1 MKKAFT
7 LIELLVV
14 IAIIAL
20 LLAIVVPAL
29 HLAKRKGSLVVCMV
43 NTKNLSLAWYM
54 YKEDCDGRIMSAQM
68 EGREPT
74 GHYVGWTGTPRDA
87 SGTALSITQPSPPVT
102 DADEIRG
109 IERGRL
115 HEYIKDPKAYHC
127 PGDNIRRSKY
137 DGTPVFLSYS
147 VPTCLYAATDSSS
160 TRYKQ
165 QIVKYSEITAPSQRY
180 NFVEVAQTRNWNMSG
195 WFSFGAPEWTGDI
208 QRWGWWDPMAVNHG
222 DASVMGYCD
231 GHSESRKWQ
240 DSFTKERVNKLIT
253 QNVDTYNIE
262 YPPAGQTE
270 DIGFMVKGWAYRY
283 RP

>member
-1 MKKAFT
+1 
-7 LIELLVV
+7 
-14 IAIIAL
+14 
-20 LLAIVVPAL
+20 
-29 HLAKRKGSLVVCMV
+29 
-43 NTKNLSLAWYM
+43 
-54 YKEDCDGRIMSAQM
+54 MSAQM
-68 EGREPT
+68 EGKENG
-74 GHYVGWTGTPRDA
+74 GHYVGWTGTPRNS
-87 SGTALSITQPSPPVT
+87 SGTLLSITQSTPPVT

-109 IERGRL
+109 IEQGRL
-115 HEYIKDPKAYHC
+115 LEYIKDPKAYHC

-147 VPTCLYAATDSSS
+147 VPTCLYAATDSTS

-165 QIVKYSEITAPSQRY
+165 QIVKYAEITSPSQRY

-195 WFSFGAPEWTGDI
+195 WFSFGAPEWTGDN

-222 DASVMGYCD
+222 DSSVLGFCD

-240 DSFTKERVNKLIT
+240 DSFTKERVDKLIT

-270 DIGFMVKGWAYRY
+270 DIGFMIKGWAYRY
-283 RP
+283 RR